1 MASTTN
7 LTQLPLELVHCG
19 LTWHDYLWP
28 WVSLT
33 WLLYYLQ
40 FWKFTVWFRPIR
52 KKTMSSLYNNDS
64 YYTQLLNG
72 VGQPSLFNGH
82 VHNILTL
89 VYKSLNGLVP
99 EYITNMFS
107 YQTHSINLR
116 TSGTCSLAI
125 LRVNTIAYGL
135 HSLSYFGSKL
145 WNLLPSTIRSL
156 PMVAA
161 FKSAIHNLEFDT
173 GCCTFC

>member
-1 MASTTN
+1 
-7 LTQLPLELVHCG
+7 
-19 LTWHDYLWP
+19 
-28 WVSLT
+28 
-33 WLLYYLQ
+33 
-40 FWKFTVWFRPIR
+40 
-52 KKTMSSLYNNDS
+52 MSSLYNNDS

-107 YQTHSINLR
+107 YQTHSIKLR
-116 TSGTCSLAI
+116 TSGTRSLAI
-125 LRVNTIAYGL
+125 PRVNTIAYGL

-145 WNLLPSTIRSL
+145 
-156 PMVAA
+156 
-161 FKSAIHNLEFDT
+161 
-173 GCCTFC
+173 